1 MSERPSLVTLGSTIS
16 AAERI
21 VAWLQPV
28 LQGTAADQVP
38 MVERHIGQFNTP
50 DEVKRHLSD
59 KNGCIRI
66 AALRVRDI
74 QHQAGGVVGTVT
86 WCAYVMATDYWGYGR
101 DLRAE
106 VMVARLAKRIA
117 NPLAAKE
124 IGAERKADT
133 LSADNIYS
141 GSLDN
146 LGLTMWAVMW
156 SQEFKLDEETDI
168 SELPDFLRLGMTA
181 TPRGGVPVIEAV
193 IPVRGQ
199 ENNEDQTP

>member
-1 MSERPSLVTLGSTIS
+1 MVTLGSTIS

-28 LQGTAADQVP
+28 LQGNNPDQVP
-38 MVERHIGQFNTP
+38 VVERHIGQFNTP
-50 DEVKRHLSD
+50 EEVKRHLSD
-59 KNGCIRI
+59 KNGSIRI
-66 AALRVRDI
+66 AALRARDI
-74 QHQAGGVVGTVT
+74 HHQAGGVIGTVT

-106 VMVARLAKRIA
+106 VMVARLVKRIA
-117 NPLAAKE
+117 SPLAAKE
-124 IGAERKADT
+124 MGAERKADT
-133 LSADNIYS
+133 ISADNIYS

>member
-1 MSERPSLVTLGSTIS
+1 MSERPSLVTLGSTVS

-28 LQGTAADQVP
+28 LQGTNPDQVP
-38 MVERHIGQFNTP
+38 VVERHIGQFNTP
-50 DEVKRHLSD
+50 EEVKRHLSD
-59 KNGCIRI
+59 KCGCIRI

-74 QHQAGGVVGTVT
+74 KHQAGGVVGTVT

-106 VMVARLAKRIA
+106 VMVSKLAKRIA
-117 NPLAAKE
+117 NPQAAKE
-124 IGAERKADT
+124 MGAERKADT

-168 SELPDFLRLGMTA
+168 STLPDFLRLGMTA
-181 TPRGGVPVIEAV
+181 TPRGGVPVIESV
-193 IPVRGQ
+193 INVRGQ
-199 ENNEDQTP
+199 EDDENQTS